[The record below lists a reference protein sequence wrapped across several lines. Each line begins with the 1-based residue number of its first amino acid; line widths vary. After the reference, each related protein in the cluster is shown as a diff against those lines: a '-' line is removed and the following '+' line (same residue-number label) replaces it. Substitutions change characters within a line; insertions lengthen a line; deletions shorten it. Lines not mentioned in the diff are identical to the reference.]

1 MYFFIMYDNKSK
13 ALLKLDHF
21 SHKMNKVSSG
31 IPEIDEFLGGYET
44 DVITTLYGPSGS
56 GKSNICLLSAC
67 HIAKGRKVLYID
79 TEGGFSIERLKQIC
93 PNYMEI
99 LKNIFVMK
107 PTNFDE
113 QIKSMTKVKQI
124 ISSDSKNI
132 GIIIIDTISMLYRL
146 ELGTTEDVYD
156 INRALGKQI
165 AQLAEI
171 ARKNNIPVLITN
183 QVYAD
188 FDEKDKVNMV
198 GGDLLKYGSKCLV
211 ELQKTPDGLRRAVIR
226 KHRAM
231 PEGQEMV
238 FKIIEKGIEKA
249 KESKGFKLF

>member
-1 MYFFIMYDNKSK
+1 MYFFLMYDNKSK

-21 SHKMNKVSSG
+21 SHKMNKVSTG
-31 IPEIDEFLGGYET
+31 IQEFDEFLGGFET

-56 GKSNICLLSAC
+56 GKSNICLLSAV
-67 HIAKGRKVLYID
+67 HIAKDKKVLYID

-93 PNYMEI
+93 PNYTDI
-99 LKNIFVMK
+99 LKNIFVLK

-113 QIKSMTKVKQI
+113 QMKASSKLKQMI
-124 ISSDSKNI
+124 NKDV
-132 GIIIIDTISMLYRL
+132 GIIIVDTISMLYRL

-156 INRALGKQI
+156 VNRALGKQI

-171 ARKNNIPVLITN
+171 ARKNNIPVLVTN

-198 GGDLLKYGSKCLV
+198 GGDLLKYGSKCLI

-226 KHRAM
+226 KHRAK
-231 PEGQEMV
+231 PEGQEII
-238 FKIIEKGIEKA
+238 FKIVEKGIEKA
-249 KESKGFKLF
+249 KETKGFRLF